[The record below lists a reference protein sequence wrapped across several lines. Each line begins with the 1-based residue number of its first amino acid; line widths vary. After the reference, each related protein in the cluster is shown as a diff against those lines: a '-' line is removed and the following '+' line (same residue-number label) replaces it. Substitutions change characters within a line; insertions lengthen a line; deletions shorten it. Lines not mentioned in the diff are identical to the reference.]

1 MLNREKILLLLDKLN
16 LPKDK
21 YALGTSGSLVL
32 FGVKDEANDLDIDCD
47 SVLYDS
53 FLEKGYKE
61 RIYYPKEGHT
71 AHIIDLSE
79 EIQLI
84 RKAELNRL
92 DIVEIDGVSVYT
104 VEAVRRFKEFLGRE
118 KDLRVIELIDK
129 YLGEHSNG

>member
-92 DIVEIDGVSVYT
+92 DIIEIDGVSVYT

-118 KDLRVIELIDK
+118 KDLRDIELIDK

>member
-61 RIYYPKEGHT
+61 WIYYPKEGHT

-104 VEAVRRFKEFLGRE
+104 VESVRRFKEFLGRE
-118 KDLRVIELIDK
+118 KDLRDIELIDK
-129 YLGEHSNG
+129 YLEAHSNG

>member
-1 MLNREKILLLLDKLN
+1 M
-16 LPKDK
+16 
-21 YALGTSGSLVL
+21 
-32 FGVKDEANDLDIDCD
+32 
-47 SVLYDS
+47 
-53 FLEKGYKE
+53 EKGYKE

-118 KDLRVIELIDK
+118 KDLRDIELIDK

>member
-71 AHIIDLSE
+71 SHIIDLSE

-92 DIVEIDGVSVYT
+92 DIIEIDGVSVYT

-118 KDLRVIELIDK
+118 KDLRDIEFIDK
-129 YLGEHSNG
+129 YLWEHSNG

>member
-32 FGVKDEANDLDIDCD
+32 FGVKEKANDLDIDCD

-53 FLEKGYKE
+53 FLEKGHKE
-61 RIYYPKEGHT
+61 WVYYPKEGHT
-71 AHIIDLSE
+71 ARIIDLSE
-79 EIQLI
+79 EVQLI
-84 RKAELNRL
+84 RKESLNRE
-92 DIVEIDGVSVYT
+92 DIVFIDGFPVYS

-118 KDLRVIELIDK
+118 KDLRDIELIDK